1 MPVVRL
7 PGVLDPATG
16 GLRRVEV
23 VGATLGEVLV
33 DLCRQVPTLRVHL
46 FDGTQLRRH
55 VICIHDGITRRRLD
69 HPIGEG
75 DEVAILQA
83 VSGGAA

>member
-1 MPVVRL
+1 MATVRL

-16 GLRRVEV
+16 GLREV
-23 VGATLGEVLV
+23 QVAGGTLGEVLA

-46 FDGTQLRRH
+46 FDQGQLRRH
-55 VICIHDGITRRRLD
+55 VICIHDGITRRRMD
-69 HPIGEG
+69 HPVGDG

-83 VSGGAA
+83 VSGGA